1 MMQFADPSLTR
12 LRDRLPGLRAEWQS
26 KKPFRY
32 LVVEDFLD
40 PAFAEAILSAY
51 PQPDPSLWDVT
62 TYAHQRR
69 KFVLTRDFP
78 EPIREFFAMTASQ
91 RCRDLF
97 SDLTGIPKLLDDS
110 ELLGGGLHQTASGG
124 FLDVHVDF
132 NLHPRTKLH
141 RRLNLLVYMNK
152 DWRPEFEGHLELWDM
167 TEKRKLEHVA
177 PLFNR
182 AVLFETNEISF
193 HGHPKPLAT
202 PPGIMRRSLAI
213 YYYTKERDAPELAV
227 EHNTIYKQTTG
238 TKGYVKTLI
247 SSAQAAVERLHTG
260 GAWKLSQDLVRKS
273 YRKLRGLPPENR

>member
-1 MMQFADPSLTR
+1 MPA
-12 LRDRLPGLRAEWQS
+12 LRAQWQS
-26 KKPFRY
+26 QKPFRY
-32 LVVEDFLD
+32 LVVDDFLD
-40 PAFAEAILSAY
+40 PIFADAILGAY
-51 PQPDPSLWDVT
+51 PQPDPSLWDGT

-78 EPIREFFAMTASQ
+78 GPIREFFEMTASR

-97 SDLTGIPKLLDDS
+97 SDLTRIPNLVADP
-110 ELLGGGLHQTASGG
+110 ELVGGGLHQTAWGG

-152 DWRPEFEGHLELWDM
+152 NWRPEFEGHLELWDM
-167 TEKRKLEHVA
+167 KEKRQLEHVP

-202 PPGIMRRSLAI
+202 PAGIMRRSLAI
-213 YYYTKERDAPELAV
+213 YYYTQQREAADVAV

-238 TKGYVKTLI
+238 PQGYVKTLI
-247 SSAQAAVERLHTG
+247 SSGQAAVERLLTG
-260 GAWKLSQDLVRKS
+260 GVRKLGRDLLRKS
-273 YRKLRGLPPENR
+273 YRKLQGLPPENR